1 MTQLL
6 APFIMEKGKTFVLR
20 SIEKVEVTDVNFPDT
35 LWGHATL
42 LPAGD
47 GDEKGILGN
56 VRVFDQSGKP
66 YLELSG
72 VAFTLLDRVDVAD
85 EKAAANL
92 VIASNFTAEPLE
104 DSLKFW
110 GDHFGVQIRIEF
122 APYNQIFQ
130 QLLDTGSAFRRN
142 SDGANVILLG
152 LEEWTAGDRH
162 ALMDLDK
169 ERAEQCFG
177 TRPRCVLPNG
187 LEIVHLNQYETD
199 YVYKEI
205 FEDQCY
211 LRHGIRLQDGDTV
224 VDIGANIGLFSLFV
238 MSRCKNP
245 TIYAFEPAPV
255 VYDLLKANCDAYGS
269 NVRALNIG
277 VSDKPK
283 TATFTFY
290 EKSSVFS
297 GFHSDETEDREAIQA
312 VVRNMLSSESI
323 AGESVEE
330 YVSELTADRLR
341 RRTYECQLTSVS
353 DIIRENQIDKID
365 LLKIDAEKS
374 ELDII
379 KGIEDQRLAEDRSDR
394 DRNSRPH
401 ARGGQADRTIC

>member
-1 MTQLL
+1 
-6 APFIMEKGKTFVLR
+6 
-20 SIEKVEVTDVNFPDT
+20 
-35 LWGHATL
+35 
-42 LPAGD
+42 
-47 GDEKGILGN
+47 
-56 VRVFDQSGKP
+56 
-66 YLELSG
+66 
-72 VAFTLLDRVDVAD
+72 
-85 EKAAANL
+85 
-92 VIASNFTAEPLE
+92 
-104 DSLKFW
+104 
-110 GDHFGVQIRIEF
+110 
-122 APYNQIFQ
+122 
-130 QLLDTGSAFRRN
+130 
-142 SDGANVILLG
+142 
-152 LEEWTAGDRH
+152 
-162 ALMDLDK
+162 MDLDK

-177 TRPRCVLPNG
+177 ARPRCVLPNG

-245 TIYAFEPAPV
+245 KIYAFEPAPV

-269 NVRALNIG
+269 NVRALNVG

-312 VVRNMLSSESI
+312 VVRNMLNSESV

-330 YVSELTADRLR
+330 YVNELTADRLR
-341 RRTYECQLTSVS
+341 RRTHECQLTSVS

-379 KGIEDQRLAEDRSDR
+379 KGIEDRDWPKINQIVIEIHDRTREAVKRIEES
-394 DRNSRPH
+394 
-401 ARGGQADRTIC
+401 ADREGIPLCRRTGNTARAFRVVQSLCNPRRGR